1 MANGAVMLCRMKRRS
16 ARCDRLPIDSRAAAL
31 AIAVASEAGQG
42 QQQLVQQGRSAMTPP
57 RPAAMDG
64 AEPKRIVRM
73 VVARLRV
80 AARGKACLEQGPA
93 ALLLA
98 ALLPVLSTASSIC
111 TYDGTVDSMS
121 RAVTV
126 ICRH

>member
-64 AEPKRIVRM
+64 AEPK
-73 VVARLRV
+73 LRTKLCE
-80 AARGKACLEQGPA
+80 AIFSA
-93 ALLLA
+93 
-98 ALLPVLSTASSIC
+98 
-111 TYDGTVDSMS
+111 
-121 RAVTV
+121 
-126 ICRH
+126 